1 MAAEI
6 VRIESDS
13 ESSDESARQHALR
26 EVVQHCIYGVDK
38 NELAVELCKTA
49 LWIETVEP
57 GKPLTFLNS
66 HIQLGDSLVGI
77 LDPELMAGGIPGE
90 AYKAL
95 TGDDK
100 AVCSGL
106 KKRNRQSGT
115 SVQFSLYEEKGV
127 YEVAKATD
135 GLDRLPEESL
145 DDVERKLET
154 WEASLQR

>member
-1 MAAEI
+1 M
-6 VRIESDS
+6 
-13 ESSDESARQHALR
+13 
-26 EVVQHCIYGVDK
+26 QHCIYGVDK

-106 KKRNRQSGT
+106 KKRNKQSGT
-115 SVQFSLYEEKGV
+115 SVQ
-127 YEVAKATD
+127 
-135 GLDRLPEESL
+135 
-145 DDVERKLET
+145 
-154 WEASLQR
+154 

>member
-6 VRIESDS
+6 VRIKSDA
-13 ESSDESARQHALR
+13 ESSDEGARQHALR

-38 NELAVELCKTA
+38 NDLAVELCKTA

-66 HIQLGDSLVGI
+66 HIQHGDSLVGI
-77 LDPELMAGGIPGE
+77 LDPELMAGGIPGD

-100 AVCSGL
+100 AVCNNL
-106 KKRNRQSGT
+106 KKRNRQSGNFGYR
-115 SVQFSLYEEKGV
+115 S
-127 YEVAKATD
+127 ACMRRKACTKSP
-135 GLDRLPEESL
+135 RPPMAWTACP
-145 DDVERKLET
+145 RNHWMT
-154 WEASLQR
+154 